1 MLVCIDPGHGGDDP
15 GAIGSLG
22 SDRKQEKDINL
33 TASLIL
39 GGILNS
45 YGYRVMF
52 TRTDA
57 NETMSLDTRTG
68 EANDSNADLFISIH
82 CNSFTQEYPRGF
94 EIYHYP
100 KSEGG
105 LWLSNMILGDV
116 RELDWLEIHSGGIKT
131 SDKFYV
137 LKKTSMAAVLLELS
151 YMSNEDDLRL
161 LLDTDKIYELMSMV
175 TKAIDTYSQAD

>member
-1 MLVCIDPGHGGDDP
+1 MLVCIDPGHGGEDS

-22 SDRKQEKDINL
+22 SNRKQEKDINL

-45 YGYRVMF
+45 YGYRVVF
-52 TRTDA
+52 TRVE
-57 NETMSLDTRTG
+57 NRSMPLPIRVDT
-68 EANDSNADLFISIH
+68 AVDVDADLFISIH
-82 CNSFTQEYPRGF
+82 CNSFTQEDPRGF

-100 KSEGG
+100 KSDGG
-105 LWLSNMILGDV
+105 LWLSNMILSDV

-137 LKKTSMAAVLLELS
+137 LKHTSMVAVLLELS
-151 YMSNEDDLRL
+151 YMSNEDDLKL
-161 LLDTDKIYELMSMV
+161 LIDTGKIYELMSMV
-175 TKAIDTYSQAD
+175 VKATDTYSQAD